1 MDAPQCSWASSTS
14 LPACPSTAAEL
25 AQILEQGGSNRAA
38 AGAEIRG
45 RMGSAIARAPPQLRQ
60 QRAHQPSG
68 RLCTTQV
75 PKGCVAYN
83 EQPAWYPWCK
93 CIGAIQASFL
103 PPGQAVLQLGSAQST
118 YLRDRDAR
126 RRGHAWPH
134 LPACFDKA
142 GAPHLR
148 QLQTQHCGRL
158 QQCASNA
165 LGLFRT
171 RWAQMHHAMQQGLSS
186 PLGCASPCLNVC
198 CAALYCALILRPCP
212 AYPCPAAAGPDQGH
226 H

>member
-103 PPGQAVLQLGSAQST
+103 PPARLSCSWVLHKAPTCVTEMLDGEGMPGQICQRVLTKQARHICVSCRRST
-118 YLRDRDAR
+118 A
-126 RRGHAWPH
+126 AN
-134 LPACFDKA
+134 C
-142 GAPHLR
+142 
-148 QLQTQHCGRL
+148 
-158 QQCASNA
+158 
-165 LGLFRT
+165 
-171 RWAQMHHAMQQGLSS
+171 SS
-186 PLGCASPCLNVC
+186 VPPMRSVSS
-198 CAALYCALILRPCP
+198 
-212 AYPCPAAAGPDQGH
+212 GPDGLKCIMPCNKA
-226 H
+226 